1 MNPHAVRRRSVPAG
15 PGAALCGLPRSPQRD
30 RGGTKALGTS
40 RQKVTCTLF
49 SLWEALRKQ
58 GSPLADGE
66 DNPQLIPEP
75 ALLIPVRRQGKEE
88 RTEPRSVPPNSAER
102 AQVRSA
108 RGSGTPR
115 QLPGR
120 WAARRGER
128 GQQSRKPFALTSS
141 LSPYPGGVLA
151 ANVFHKVQSDKKPR
165 NQSQLHSNP
174 LRVPLLLSVRFFFSF
189 PFEKKTE
196 VARDEHSST
205 DTCADVQSQAW
216 LGWWPFFLFLSFL
229 FFFLLLFAL
238 FFPLFFPFSLFFFFL
253 FFSFFSLLF
262 YLFINFPRPSALPIP
277 LQRRPPRC
285 YLRRTS
291 EGTQQPRGAVQP
303 PPGSMPAAWWGGAG
317 GRAAERPC
325 VRRAGEVP
333 TRPGGPTAVRE
344 ECARAGAPGG
354 QEEDPAPPPPLRSN
368 RRAQVGRAP
377 PPADGQPPP
386 GRVRQPLRSGAPG
399 ERPRGGAGRGG
410 TRQPAAPGTAWGAP
424 SGRPPPAA
432 GPGGG
437 RGARSRAASR
447 GGAGRDRAPLASPP
461 PSAFPGSRA
470 LRVAPLAGAGKMR
483 RAFL

>member
-238 FFPLFFPFSLFFFFL
+238 FFPLFFPFSLFFF
-253 FFSFFSLLF
+253 SFFFFPPLLF
-262 YLFINFPRPSALPIP
+262 IY
-277 LQRRPPRC
+277 
-285 YLRRTS
+285 
-291 EGTQQPRGAVQP
+291 
-303 PPGSMPAAWWGGAG
+303 
-317 GRAAERPC
+317 
-325 VRRAGEVP
+325 
-333 TRPGGPTAVRE
+333 
-344 ECARAGAPGG
+344 
-354 QEEDPAPPPPLRSN
+354 
-368 RRAQVGRAP
+368 
-377 PPADGQPPP
+377 
-386 GRVRQPLRSGAPG
+386 
-399 ERPRGGAGRGG
+399 
-410 TRQPAAPGTAWGAP
+410 
-424 SGRPPPAA
+424 
-432 GPGGG
+432 
-437 RGARSRAASR
+437 
-447 GGAGRDRAPLASPP
+447 
-461 PSAFPGSRA
+461 
-470 LRVAPLAGAGKMR
+470 
-483 RAFL
+483 

>member
-174 LRVPLLLSVRFFFSF
+174 LRVPLLLSV
-189 PFEKKTE
+189 PF
-196 VARDEHSST
+196 
-205 DTCADVQSQAW
+205 
-216 LGWWPFFLFLSFL
+216 
-229 FFFLLLFAL
+229 
-238 FFPLFFPFSLFFFFL
+238 FFPFLSRKKPRWRGMSTAAQIPAPMSKARLGWAGGL
-253 FFSFFSLLF
+253 FFSFFLFYFFFFCFLLF
-262 YLFINFPRPSALPIP
+262 FSPFSFRFLFFFFSFFFFPPLLFI
-277 LQRRPPRC
+277 
-285 YLRRTS
+285 Y
-291 EGTQQPRGAVQP
+291 
-303 PPGSMPAAWWGGAG
+303 
-317 GRAAERPC
+317 
-325 VRRAGEVP
+325 
-333 TRPGGPTAVRE
+333 
-344 ECARAGAPGG
+344 
-354 QEEDPAPPPPLRSN
+354 
-368 RRAQVGRAP
+368 
-377 PPADGQPPP
+377 
-386 GRVRQPLRSGAPG
+386 
-399 ERPRGGAGRGG
+399 
-410 TRQPAAPGTAWGAP
+410 
-424 SGRPPPAA
+424 
-432 GPGGG
+432 
-437 RGARSRAASR
+437 
-447 GGAGRDRAPLASPP
+447 
-461 PSAFPGSRA
+461 
-470 LRVAPLAGAGKMR
+470 
-483 RAFL
+483 